1 MSYGRCWDRKKFA
14 PTGGRALT
22 ASTSMSA
29 FTLALVLAFIAGCA
43 VAWAVC
49 PPRARASHGAVGNVA
64 LTSAASSPLPGSNLE
79 DLEGAGVT
87 DSVDK
92 VFQETYALRDFRWQ
106 DLVKD
111 ILAGRGVDF
120 AKIGK
125 ALTRTVAA
133 DFLAGSAVLG
143 KIMLIGVAIAS
154 LEILS
159 ETLAPSGS
167 NKIAIWACHIALIVL
182 AVMSFSEVLGIA
194 KEAMASLRTAFF
206 AFIPALTSLSL
217 VSAAPVTAS
226 ILHPFVWGVGVI
238 ASIFILELAFPMI
251 YTSVVLDLA
260 GNLGGGNR
268 AQGVASMLRQ
278 VAFLATGVVM
288 SCFVGVTVGQRAATG
303 LADGMAFR
311 TAKYLSSTF
320 IPIAGKAIG
329 DTMDMFFV
337 STYGLRSAIGL
348 VGCIGIF
355 AVVFSPLLKVMACM
369 VVWKIS
375 AAVLGPIAGGS
386 VAKSL
391 RAMADGIMFIAVA
404 LFATCFVFII
414 CLSLVAQAVR
424 PF

>member
-1 MSYGRCWDRKKFA
+1 M
-14 PTGGRALT
+14 T

-238 ASIFILELAFPMI
+238 ASIFILELAF
-251 YTSVVLDLA
+251 
-260 GNLGGGNR
+260 
-268 AQGVASMLRQ
+268 
-278 VAFLATGVVM
+278 
-288 SCFVGVTVGQRAATG
+288 QR
-303 LADGMAFR
+303 
-311 TAKYLSSTF
+311 
-320 IPIAGKAIG
+320 PI
-329 DTMDMFFV
+329 T
-337 STYGLRSAIGL
+337 
-348 VGCIGIF
+348 
-355 AVVFSPLLKVMACM
+355 LL
-369 VVWKIS
+369 
-375 AAVLGPIAGGS
+375 
-386 VAKSL
+386 
-391 RAMADGIMFIAVA
+391 
-404 LFATCFVFII
+404 
-414 CLSLVAQAVR
+414 
-424 PF
+424 